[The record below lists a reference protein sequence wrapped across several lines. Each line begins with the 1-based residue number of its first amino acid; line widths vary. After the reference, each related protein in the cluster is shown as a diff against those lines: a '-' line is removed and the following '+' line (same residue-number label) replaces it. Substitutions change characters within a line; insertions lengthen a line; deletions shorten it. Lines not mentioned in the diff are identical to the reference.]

1 MKKILFILFVVSIS
15 NVTLFAQSSGYDIY
29 IENAKKQFVEGNYES
44 AGRNLAAYQNL
55 TDKEDPVLKSKIDKC
70 LNLLEEADSL
80 SKINK
85 KEDAIKCYYKVLD
98 INPNDEIV
106 FTKIAE
112 LKNSNTEKKLS
123 LLYNVGDDIYQDGK
137 RLKDSEIRM
146 LFIGSQAYELYES
159 ASKVDMSA
167 VNGCLYGFGVPLFI
181 AGAIMQIGW
190 EPSMLGSGWNNDNG
204 SDLAYAGLGLMG
216 ASVIMMIIPPIVK
229 ASINTKI
236 KKAVNIYNYE
246 TQKKQKVD
254 LSVNLLPNGIGMK
267 CVF

>member
-1 MKKILFILFVVSIS
+1 MKKIFLLLLLLAINL
-15 NVTLFAQSSGYDIY
+15 VTMFAQSSSYDIY
-29 IENAKKQFVEGNYES
+29 LENAKKQFVEGNYES
-44 AGRNLAAYQNL
+44 AGRNLAAYQSL
-55 TDKEDPVLKSKIDKC
+55 TDKEESVLKSKIDKC

-98 INPNDEIV
+98 INPNDEKV
-106 FTKIAE
+106 STKIAE

-123 LLYNVGDDIYQDGK
+123 LLYNVGNDIYQDGE

-146 LFIGSQAYELYES
+146 LFVGTQAYESYES

-190 EPSMLGSGWNNDNG
+190 NPSMLGSGWNYDNG
-204 SDLAYAGLGLMG
+204 CNLAGAGLGLMG
-216 ASVIMMIIPPIVK
+216 AGVIMMIIPPIVK

>member
-44 AGRNLAAYQNL
+44 AGRNLAAYQSL

-98 INPNDEIV
+98 INPNDEKV

-123 LLYNVGDDIYQDGK
+123 LLYNVGNDIYQDGE

-146 LFIGSQAYELYES
+146 LFVGTQAYDLYES
-159 ASKVDMSA
+159 ASKVHMGA
-167 VNGCLYGFGVPLFI
+167 VYGCLYGFGVPSFI
-181 AGAIMQIGW
+181 AGAFMQLDW
-190 EPSMLGSGWNNDNG
+190 EYKDSNHAI
-204 SDLAYAGLGLMG
+204 AYAGIGLMG
-216 ASVIMMIIPPIVK
+216 VGAVMMIIPPIVK

>member
-1 MKKILFILFVVSIS
+1 M
-15 NVTLFAQSSGYDIY
+15 
-29 IENAKKQFVEGNYES
+29 
-44 AGRNLAAYQNL
+44 
-55 TDKEDPVLKSKIDKC
+55 
-70 LNLLEEADSL
+70 
-80 SKINK
+80 
-85 KEDAIKCYYKVLD
+85 
-98 INPNDEIV
+98 

-112 LKNSNTEKKLS
+112 LKNSNIEKKLS

-159 ASKVDMSA
+159 APKVDMSA

>member
-44 AGRNLAAYQNL
+44 AGRNLAAYQSL
-55 TDKEDPVLKSKIDKC
+55 TDKEEPVLKSKIDKC

-98 INPNDEIV
+98 INPNDEKM

-112 LKNSNTEKKLS
+112 LKNSNIEKKLS

-159 ASKVDMSA
+159 APKVDMSA